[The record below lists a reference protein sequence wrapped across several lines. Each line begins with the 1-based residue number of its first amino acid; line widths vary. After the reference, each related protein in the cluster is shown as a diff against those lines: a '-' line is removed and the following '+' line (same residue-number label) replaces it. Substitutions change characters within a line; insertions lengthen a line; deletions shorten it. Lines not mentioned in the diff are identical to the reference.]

1 MTDRYEILP
10 VEKLTSLP
18 AALSG
23 EAGTN
28 RSLAQQPKIAA
39 SNDLE
44 AIRAWYNRFSDKR
57 NTYES
62 YRREGERLLHWAILQ
77 RQKALSSLTHEDF
90 QAYEEFLKN
99 PEPTDLWVSTTKF
112 PRSHPGWRP
121 FFKPA
126 SAPTGG
132 LDAKSVAQA
141 MGILNNLM
149 NWLVEAQY
157 LAGNPLT
164 LNRKKR
170 SKKVRRLTRFLDT
183 DQWSAVLRYV
193 ETMPRESDREIE
205 HYERTRWLTHLFYL
219 AGMRISEVVENT
231 MGCFQRFR
239 TSKGEYIWN
248 LVITGK
254 GDKERAIPVGPDLL
268 QALTRYRAS
277 LGLPPFPSAGEN
289 TPLVISL
296 RNKDRREGIQRQAL
310 DKVVGAFFEG
320 TAAMLEQSE
329 DENERNSAMILRA
342 ASAHWIRHSA
352 GSHMANA
359 GVQLTRVRDF
369 LGHENIQTTSIY
381 LHTEDEAFHDE
392 VSRLHRLPAQG

>member
-1 MTDRYEILP
+1 MSDRHEILP
-10 VEKLTSLP
+10 VEKLTTLP

-23 EAGTN
+23 VAGTN

-44 AIRAWYNRFSDKR
+44 AIRAWYNRFKDKK

-77 RQKALSSLTHEDF
+77 RRKALSSLTHEDF
-90 QAYEEFLKN
+90 QLYEEFLKD
-99 PEPTDLWVSTTKF
+99 PQPADVWISKTKF
-112 PRSHPGWRP
+112 SREHPGWRP
-121 FFKPA
+121 FYKPLEPR
-126 SAPTGG
+126 SI
-132 LDAKSVAQA
+132 AQG
-141 MGILNNLM
+141 MGIINNLM
-149 NWLVEAQY
+149 SWLVEAQY

-170 SKKVRRLTRFLDT
+170 SKKVKRLTRFLDT
-183 DQWSAVLRYV
+183 VQWDAVLRYV
-193 ETMPRESDREIE
+193 ETMPRESDRDIE
-205 HYERTRWLTHLFYL
+205 HYERTRWLTRLFYL
-219 AGMRISEVVENT
+219 AGMRISEVADNT

-239 TSKGEYIWN
+239 DSKGAYRWT

-254 GDKERAIPVGPDLL
+254 GDKERAIPVGDDLL
-268 QALTRYRAS
+268 QALQRYRTS
-277 LGLPPFPSAGEN
+277 LGLPPFPSAGET
-289 TPLVISL
+289 TPLVLSL
-296 RNKDRREGIQRQAL
+296 RNKQLREGIQRQAL
-310 DKVVGAFFEG
+310 DSVVSKFFEG

-329 DENERNSAMILRA
+329 DEHERNSAMVLRF

-392 VSRLHRLPAQG
+392 VSKLHRLPTQG